1 MKEKTRRIIAL
12 LCAVCLLASG
22 EGRLC
27 LTALAAMARPASYAV
42 DTAVEDAAV
51 RDEAPGDAEAEPAE
65 LAEND
70 MDSESMYYA
79 AAGEDIAADA
89 AAVSAEAE
97 AVVSDVESVDNES
110 NTVLSNSVL
119 TAEWDIYR
127 VKVTYNENSGIPEDA
142 ELVVREVTENNDP
155 NFADYLSVGAGLV
168 GLDTDGISDESVPI
182 AKAFDISLRSK
193 ATGEE
198 YQPAKDMKVEISI
211 PHYKLADNMQVSVV
225 HFAEKLSEELQEEL
239 RQEAYAGFSDEERE
253 VYDEL
258 SDEERDVYIGLSYEE
273 REVYA
278 DLSEEERL
286 VYAGLSDEDRAV
298 YVDLSDEEREEHG
311 YVLDDESV
319 DDEELLTVLN
329 SIPQLMEVDLINNTA
344 AFTTDG
350 FSVFVV
356 LGYTVDFR
364 LGEYT
369 VEMQGGSELL
379 LSSLL
384 RLLGTYSVD
393 LTDEERERLVS
404 LADDNSAI
412 EDVAFSDPDLMKV
425 ERIDQETAREI
436 IRHQIEEYR
445 EAVIEEHESGELGAE
460 DEGFE
465 NGDAYDGDL
474 EAITEEKTEDVAED
488 DSEDVSEANVSVQTG
503 LGEWLANYSD
513 DDYVL
518 EHDWL
523 LTSLAPFTTD
533 EVLTIS
539 FADGKE
545 ILVHVADAYSASPAT
560 RHPTCL
566 AHHNG

>member
-97 AVVSDVESVDNES
+97 AVVSDVESVDNDS

-198 YQPAKDMKVEISI
+198 YQPTKDMKVEISI

-239 RQEAYAGFSDEERE
+239 RQEPR
-253 VYDEL
+253 
-258 SDEERDVYIGLSYEE
+258 
-273 REVYA
+273 
-278 DLSEEERL
+278 
-286 VYAGLSDEDRAV
+286 
-298 YVDLSDEEREEHG
+298 
-311 YVLDDESV
+311 
-319 DDEELLTVLN
+319 
-329 SIPQLMEVDLINNTA
+329 
-344 AFTTDG
+344 
-350 FSVFVV
+350 
-356 LGYTVDFR
+356 
-364 LGEYT
+364 
-369 VEMQGGSELL
+369 
-379 LSSLL
+379 
-384 RLLGTYSVD
+384 
-393 LTDEERERLVS
+393 
-404 LADDNSAI
+404 
-412 EDVAFSDPDLMKV
+412 
-425 ERIDQETAREI
+425 
-436 IRHQIEEYR
+436 
-445 EAVIEEHESGELGAE
+445 
-460 DEGFE
+460 
-465 NGDAYDGDL
+465 
-474 EAITEEKTEDVAED
+474 
-488 DSEDVSEANVSVQTG
+488 
-503 LGEWLANYSD
+503 
-513 DDYVL
+513 
-518 EHDWL
+518 
-523 LTSLAPFTTD
+523 
-533 EVLTIS
+533 
-539 FADGKE
+539 
-545 ILVHVADAYSASPAT
+545 
-560 RHPTCL
+560 
-566 AHHNG
+566 